1 MCECLEDGTSR
12 ELRLSVAV
20 CKTVL
25 HLSLLLVS
33 FLRLFPRLS
42 TVGTKKEP
50 AGVEIVPIVTPC
62 NKARPA
68 DSKEYNESV
77 FEKFWKLSPLT
88 VATAA
93 IGFRFPHPMT
103 PNIARIADL
112 SNAEIEIFCILF
124 TDNIFSKAV
133 YLKANP

>member
-25 HLSLLLVS
+25 HGSSLLVIRS
-33 FLRLFPRLS
+33 WLFPQTS
-42 TVGTKKEP
+42 TSGTKKEP
-50 AGVEIVPIVTPC
+50 AGVEVVSQVTPVQ
-62 NKARPA
+62 KYRPT
-68 DSKEYNESV
+68 DSKLYNESV

-93 IGFRFPHPMT
+93 CDIRLPHPMT

-112 SNAEIEIFCILF
+112 SN
-124 TDNIFSKAV
+124 
-133 YLKANP
+133 